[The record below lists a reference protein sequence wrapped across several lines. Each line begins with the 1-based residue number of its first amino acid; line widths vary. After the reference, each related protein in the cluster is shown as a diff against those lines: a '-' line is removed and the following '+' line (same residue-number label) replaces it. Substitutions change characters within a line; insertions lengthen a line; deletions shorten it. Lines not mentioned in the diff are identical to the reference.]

1 MCLIILANDVKSLDY
16 KDLETAYDRNKN
28 GFGVMYLDKKENFI
42 SGKFVPKNFTELKN
56 SHRNIETMSSSLLI
70 TDSRRTD

>member
-28 GFGVMYLDKKENFI
+28 GFGVMYLDKKKILFQVNLYQKI
-42 SGKFVPKNFTELKN
+42 
-56 SHRNIETMSSSLLI
+56 LL
-70 TDSRRTD
+70 S